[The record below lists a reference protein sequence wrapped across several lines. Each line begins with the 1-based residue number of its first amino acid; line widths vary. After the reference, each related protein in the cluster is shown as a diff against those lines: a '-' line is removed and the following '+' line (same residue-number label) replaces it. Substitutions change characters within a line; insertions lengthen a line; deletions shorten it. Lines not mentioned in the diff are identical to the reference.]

1 MLAIGRL
8 VGAVHRIKIILR
20 LDHILDHLEIGT
32 LGNQVNVVIP
42 ADGQEFLRSVF
53 AWLYCNGVI
62 PNVLLKYLV
71 KAA

>member
-42 ADGQEFLRSVF
+42 ADGQESSVRFLLGYIATASS
-53 AWLYCNGVI
+53 
-62 PNVLLKYLV
+62 PTSS
-71 KAA
+71 